1 MAYGAKYVL
10 TFSDIYQ
17 NTTSQYEAIIYK
29 KDYTGPIYEVAGSG
43 QPLVIETDRS
53 ASSQYR
59 PIIAT
64 KASLNLNIISGSL
77 RYWNNIPDTWNSY
90 DGLWNGES
98 FDIQEFVTAD
108 IDTFVLEVSKN
119 DSIIW
124 KGHYVYTSDLEIQEI
139 EPILLTLQ
147 FSDIQLIKV
156 NRFYNFQT
164 SDTNK
169 QVKYKCNDMRSI
181 LDIIMRCT
189 YYTGVSF
196 KTRVNIS
203 TTLENAY
210 TAAESTTLYADLDLD
225 EMLVQANAFLIK
237 KGQYDTI
244 YNVLAGVCS
253 QFGLVAYFSGSANGY
268 VLNIRSY
275 DSLVNTDT
283 FAYTL
288 FEATGLT
295 GSGEVSYIT
304 VNAGSTTDSTVALN
318 SSTFKNI
325 GRSQS
330 VRFNYPDESVVISNN
345 SSLNANLPNY
355 NLSCLAFIF
364 GTPFDDTYAIPNWY
378 NASGEYPLFAP
389 AGMGASDF
397 GVVPFGSYSTDF
409 ATSVPSRIGTQIHV
423 KTTAGFSTSIFIDS
437 EWISIDSKNHVSMA
451 FSALTDGRLKN
462 LTAGQQTTYR
472 PTPQISLIME
482 SKQGDTFY
490 FNFQTKNFDYV
501 GTYST
506 STPNYT
512 DYLMSWTLTTNYIGN
527 SDRFYYEFNEILDIG
542 DGAKIKYRFYKPYR
556 GVTVANGWSLEYGL
570 YLEYLNLQVFNGDY
584 IENGIGSQNF
594 ISSYAGTLSS
604 DQQLTLG
611 SNLFMLDGTD
621 ADRVTNI
628 NTVYIDRPIPAMLSG
643 NALGNQIVDKYTN
656 PASSLAFYPL
666 KIFTKPLFGP
676 FPPDLPNYYNL
687 QVFLQNV
694 CVPIQK
700 NSCLNN
706 TTIQGSFKSSFYPV
720 GTKFTYSIIGYD
732 ARTFALLDYRMD
744 VKQAS
749 QDSII
754 YSSEFIDDTDITRII
769 EVTTN

>member
-29 KDYTGPIYEVAGSG
+29 KDYTGPIYEIAGNG

-53 ASSQYR
+53 AASQYR

-64 KASLNLNIISGSL
+64 KASLNINIVSGSL

-98 FDIQEFVTAD
+98 FDIQEFVTAN
-108 IDTFVLEVSKN
+108 IDTFILEVSKN
-119 DSIIW
+119 DTIIW

-156 NRFYNFQT
+156 NRFYNFQD

-181 LDIIMRCT
+181 LDIVMRCT
-189 YYTGVSF
+189 YYTGITS
-196 KTRVNIS
+196 KTRINIS
-203 TTLENAY
+203 TPLENIY
-210 TAAESTTLYADLDLD
+210 TTAESTTVYADLDLD
-225 EMLVQANAFLIK
+225 EMLVQANAFLVK

-244 YNVLAGVCS
+244 YNVLAGICS

-275 DSLVNTDT
+275 DSLVNTNT

-288 FEATGLT
+288 FDATGLN
-295 GSGEVSYIT
+295 GSGEVLYSTISS
-304 VNAGSTTDSTVALN
+304 GSATDSTVALN

-330 VRFNYPDESVVISNN
+330 VRFNYPDESVVIANN

-355 NLSCLAFIF
+355 NFACLSFIF
-364 GTPFDDTYAIPNWY
+364 GSPFNDTYAIPNWY
-378 NASGEYPLFAP
+378 YTNGDNPLFAP
-389 AGMGASDF
+389 SAMGASDF
-397 GVVPFGSYSTDF
+397 GVAPFTGYSTDF
-409 ATSVPSRIGTQIHV
+409 STSVPSRIGTQIHV
-423 KTTAGFSTSIFIDS
+423 KTTANFSTSIFIDS
-437 EWISIDSKNHVSMA
+437 EWVSINSNNHVSMA
-451 FSALTDGRLKN
+451 LSALTDGRLKN
-462 LTAGQQTTYR
+462 LSAGLQTTYR
-472 PTPQISLIME
+472 PTPQTSLIME

-490 FNFQTKNFDYV
+490 FNFQSKRFDYV
-501 GTYST
+501 ATYST
-506 STPNYT
+506 ALPNYT
-512 DYLMSWTLTTNYIGN
+512 DYLMPWTLTTNYIGN

-556 GVTVANGWSLEYGL
+556 GVSVANGWNPDYGL

-584 IENGIGSQNF
+584 IANAIGNQDF
-594 ISSYAGTLSS
+594 ISSYDLSLNS

-611 SNLFMLDGTD
+611 SNLFMLDGTN
-621 ADRVTNI
+621 ADTIVNI
-628 NTVYIDRPIPAMLSG
+628 NTIYINRPVPAMQLG

-656 PASSLAFYPL
+656 PASSLSFYQY
-666 KIFTKPLFGP
+666 KIFVKSLFP
-676 FPPDLPNYYNL
+676 VTLDYYNL
-687 QVFLQNV
+687 EVFLQSV

-700 NSCLNN
+700 NTCLNSV
-706 TTIQGSFKSSFYPV
+706 TIQGSFKSIFYPV
-720 GTKFTYSIIGYD
+720 GTKFTYSIIGYSSK
-732 ARTFALLDYRMD
+732 TFALLDYRMD

-754 YSSEFIDDTDITRII
+754 YSSKFIDDTDITKII
-769 EVTTN
+769 EVTIN

>member
-17 NTTSQYEAIIYK
+17 NTTQQYEAIIYK
-29 KDYTGPIYEVAGSG
+29 KDYTGPVYEVAGSG
-43 QPLVIETDRS
+43 QPLIIETDRS

-64 KASLNLNIISGSL
+64 KASLNLNIISGAL
-77 RYWNNIPDTWNSY
+77 RYWNNIPETWNSY
-90 DGLWNGES
+90 DGLWNGDS

-108 IDTFVLEVSKN
+108 IDTFILEVSKN
-119 DSIIW
+119 DTVIW

-156 NRFYNFQT
+156 NRFYNFQD

-189 YYTGVSF
+189 YYTGITE
-196 KTRVNIS
+196 KTRINIS
-203 TTLENAY
+203 TTLENSY

-268 VLNIRSY
+268 VLNVRSY
-275 DSLVNTDT
+275 DSLVNSNS
-283 FAYTL
+283 FPFTL
-288 FEATGLT
+288 CEITGFV
-295 GSGEVSYIT
+295 SGEVLYSP
-304 VNAGSTTDSTVALN
+304 VSTGTATDSTVALN

-330 VRFNYPDESVVISNN
+330 IRFNYPDESVAIANK

-355 NLSCLAFIF
+355 NFSVLSQVL
-364 GTPFDDTYAIPNWY
+364 GSPFNDTYVIPNWY
-378 NASGEYPLFAP
+378 NPDGENPGFAP
-389 AGMGASDF
+389 VSMGATSF
-397 GVVPFGSYSTDF
+397 GVTPFASYSTDA
-409 ATSVPSRIGTQIHV
+409 ATSVPSRIASQVHV
-423 KTTAGFSTSIFIDS
+423 KTTANFSTTIFIDS
-437 EWISIDSKNHVSMA
+437 EWISISSQNHVSMA

-490 FNFQTKNFDYV
+490 FNFQTKIFDYV
-501 GTYST
+501 ATFST
-506 STPNYT
+506 SLPNYT
-512 DYLMSWTLTTNYIGN
+512 DYLMPWTLTLNYIGN

-556 GVTVANGWSLEYGL
+556 GVSVANGWSYEYGL

-584 IENGIGSQNF
+584 IGNAISNQSF
-594 ISSYAGTLSS
+594 ISSYDITLNS
-604 DQQLTLG
+604 DEQLTLD
-611 SNLFMLDGTD
+611 SNLFMLDGTNS
-621 ADRVTNI
+621 DRIMNI
-628 NTVYIDRPIPAMLSG
+628 NTIYIDRQVPAMQFG

-656 PASSLAFYPL
+656 PASSLSFYPY
-666 KIFTKPLFGP
+666 KVFVKPIL
-676 FPPDLPNYYNL
+676 PPPPPALPDYYNL
-687 QVFLQNV
+687 EVFLQNI
-694 CVPIQK
+694 CIPIQK

-706 TTIQGSFKSSFYPV
+706 VTIQGTFKSSFYPI
-720 GTKFTYSIIGYD
+720 GTKFTYSIVGYD
-732 ARTFALLDYRMD
+732 SRTFALLDYRMD
-744 VKQAS
+744 VKDAA